1 VRSGYREHMRC
12 GMRGA
17 GDPGRAAADLPGIVV
32 LRPGLVALFGAGGD
46 GISPPQMLAS
56 LSVPAVDE
64 ATNAKLGAGNASHQH
79 AVHNQRR
86 NRKRKALPPFC
97 RLRLPQLLTVFGV
110 IRDDVGIQ
118 RGAEDLAVVNR
129 RALVGYAAT
138 DNARGLRRPIERLFP
153 DLLAGGDIDRDG
165 RLGVGDVHHVV
176 VDDRLRLLAPIVVE
190 AEAPHRHQTLDALLI
205 DLLERAITLLVIAH
219 AIGENVVSRAA
230 VAVFLEVIKC
240 LRRGAAAEEQ
250 QNTSGQYESLHGCPS
265 LNEPLLAALAAGRT
279 DLLRER
285 IIHSRRTSREPR

>member
-17 GDPGRAAADLPGIVV
+17 GDPGGAAAALPGIVV

-97 RLRLPQLLTVFGV
+97 RLRLSTAPYRFW
-110 IRDDVGIQ
+110 
-118 RGAEDLAVVNR
+118 
-129 RALVGYAAT
+129 
-138 DNARGLRRPIERLFP
+138 RPTR
-153 DLLAGGDIDRDG
+153 
-165 RLGVGDVHHVV
+165 
-176 VDDRLRLLAPIVVE
+176 
-190 AEAPHRHQTLDALLI
+190 
-205 DLLERAITLLVIAH
+205 
-219 AIGENVVSRAA
+219 
-230 VAVFLEVIKC
+230 
-240 LRRGAAAEEQ
+240 
-250 QNTSGQYESLHGCPS
+250 
-265 LNEPLLAALAAGRT
+265 
-279 DLLRER
+279 
-285 IIHSRRTSREPR
+285 